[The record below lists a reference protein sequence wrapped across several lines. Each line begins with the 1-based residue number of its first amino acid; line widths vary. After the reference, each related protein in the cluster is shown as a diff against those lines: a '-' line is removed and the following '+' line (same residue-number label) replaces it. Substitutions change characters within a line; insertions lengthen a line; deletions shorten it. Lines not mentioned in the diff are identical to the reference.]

1 MYSRQLLFKFNLFR
15 PLPMYKKL
23 LFNMNKL
30 DTPLITVYCYSVL
43 VILFIFN
50 TSGIFMLAGHQK
62 MFLIIRLSNLPIKRG
77 FIRYGIY
84 FLISK

>member
-23 LFNMNKL
+23 IFNMNKL
-30 DTPLITVYCYSVL
+30 DTPLITVYYYYVL

-50 TSGIFMLAGHQK
+50 TSGIFMSTGHQK
-62 MFLIIRLSNLPIKRG
+62 NVSEHQAQ
-77 FIRYGIY
+77 
-84 FLISK
+84 